1 MNQLSEKALK
11 KFWSSVFD
19 IDELTVS
26 LENISTD
33 DKKEI
38 KSYSIT
44 EVVKE
49 AEYVL
54 GLFQDAIGAHWNYE
68 DLQGENGI
76 EQQKWAKGEVK
87 KLKAL
92 ITKYK

>member
-1 MNQLSEKALK
+1 MNQLSEKALT

-19 IDELTVS
+19 IDELNVS

-33 DKKEI
+33 DKREI
-38 KSYSIT
+38 KSYSVA

-49 AEYVL
+49 AEWVL
-54 GLFQDAIGAHWNYE
+54 WSFQDATGKHWNYE

>member
-1 MNQLSEKALK
+1 MNQLSEKALT

-19 IDELTVS
+19 IDELNVS

-33 DKKEI
+33 DKREI
-38 KSYSIT
+38 KSYSVA

-54 GLFQDAIGAHWNYE
+54 ELFLDGTAPHWNNQ
-68 DLQGENGI
+68 DLTGENGM
-76 EQQKWAKGEVK
+76 EQQKWARSEVK

-92 ITKYK
+92 IKKDK